1 MIGHSGRGSAY
12 WRDETCNYKYPNNG
26 QEKVTFGDTFE
37 EACATKV
44 QIQEVNIEKSGKQ
57 KMENK
62 HRRNVVF
69 QDCEKEQDD
78 KTKDPTNDIKTP
90 NTETK
95 ENC

>member
-1 MIGHSGRGSAY
+1 
-12 WRDETCNYKYPNNG
+12 
-26 QEKVTFGDTFE
+26 
-37 EACATKV
+37 
-44 QIQEVNIEKSGKQ
+44 
-57 KMENK
+57 MENK